1 MFNTLIKIQFAIMT
15 VDKTKISSIKTLAL
29 WWLSAIMIL
38 STIALSPYNVQMD
51 YSNKY
56 EIATHHRPMIPS
68 LYPDKVLDFDPVK
81 TLVNAQQQDPD
92 HIFDLIIHEAS
103 RRHKVDSAMVR
114 AIILAESRYNIYAIS
129 NKGARGL
136 MQLMPVTAKELGVKN
151 SFNPVQ
157 NINAGVK
164 YFKILLN
171 RFDGDAKLSLAAY
184 NAGIG
189 RVLKYKGVPP
199 FKDTRNYVQKVLHYH
214 RFYKAHDNGD
224 SILRWQ
230 YLYWK

>member
-1 MFNTLIKIQFAIMT
+1 MKIQFAIMKM
-15 VDKTKISSIKTLAL
+15 DKTKKSSSKTLAL

-38 STIALSPYNVQMD
+38 STIALSPYNSQMD
-51 YSNKY
+51 FRNNN
-56 EIATHHRPMIPS
+56 EIVTLHQPMIPS
-68 LYPDKVLDFDPVK
+68 LFPDKVLGFDPVK
-81 TLVNAQQQDPD
+81 TLVTTQQQDPD
-92 HIFDLIIHEAS
+92 HLFDLIIHDAS
-103 RRHKVDSAMVR
+103 RRHKVDSAIVR

-129 NKGARGL
+129 SKGARGL
-136 MQLMPVTAKELGVKN
+136 MQLMPVTAKELGVEN

-164 YFKILLN
+164 YFKKLLN
-171 RFDGDAKLSLAAY
+171 RFDGDVKLSLAAY

-189 RVLKYKGVPP
+189 RVLKYNGVPP

-224 SILRWQ
+224 DIQRWQ
-230 YLYWK
+230 YLYSK

>member
-1 MFNTLIKIQFAIMT
+1 MKIQFAILKM
-15 VDKTKISSIKTLAL
+15 DKTNNNSSKTLAL

-38 STIALSPYNVQMD
+38 STIALSPYNSQMD
-51 YSNKY
+51 FPNNN
-56 EIATHHRPMIPS
+56 EIVTPHRPMIPS
-68 LYPDKVLDFDPVK
+68 LFPDKVLGFDPVK
-81 TLVNAQQQDPD
+81 TLVTAQQQDPD
-92 HIFDLIIHEAS
+92 HLFDLIIHEAS

-129 NKGARGL
+129 SKGARGL
-136 MQLMPVTAKELGVKN
+136 MQLMPVTAKELGVEN

-164 YFKILLN
+164 YFKRLLN
-171 RFDGDAKLSLAAY
+171 RFNGDAKLSLAAY

-189 RVLKYKGVPP
+189 RVLKYNGVPP
-199 FKDTRNYVQKVLHYH
+199 FKDTRDYVQKVLHYH

-224 SILRWQ
+224 NILRWQ
-230 YLYWK
+230 YLY

>member
-1 MFNTLIKIQFAIMT
+1 M
-15 VDKTKISSIKTLAL
+15 DKTKNRSLKILAL

-38 STIALSPYNVQMD
+38 STIALSPYNSQMD
-51 YSNKY
+51 LPNNN
-56 EIATHHRPMIPS
+56 EIVSLHRPMIPS
-68 LYPDKVLDFDPVK
+68 LFPDKVLGFDPVK
-81 TLVNAQQQDPD
+81 ALVTAQQQDPD
-92 HIFDLIIHEAS
+92 HLFDLIIHEAS
-103 RRHKVDSAMVR
+103 RRHRVDSAMVR

-129 NKGARGL
+129 SKGARGL
-136 MQLMPVTAKELGVKN
+136 MQLMPVTAKELGVAN

-171 RFDGDAKLSLAAY
+171 RFDGDVKLSLAAY

-189 RVLKYKGVPP
+189 RVLKYNGVPP
-199 FKDTRNYVQKVLHYH
+199 YKETGDYVKKVLHYH
-214 RFYKAHDNGD
+214 RFYKAHDHGD
-224 SILRWQ
+224 NILRWQ

>member
-1 MFNTLIKIQFAIMT
+1 
-15 VDKTKISSIKTLAL
+15 
-29 WWLSAIMIL
+29 
-38 STIALSPYNVQMD
+38 
-51 YSNKY
+51 
-56 EIATHHRPMIPS
+56 
-68 LYPDKVLDFDPVK
+68 
-81 TLVNAQQQDPD
+81 
-92 HIFDLIIHEAS
+92 
-103 RRHKVDSAMVR
+103 
-114 AIILAESRYNIYAIS
+114 LAESRYNIYAIS

-136 MQLMPVTAKELGVKN
+136 MQLMPVTAKELGVEN

-171 RFDGDAKLSLAAY
+171 RFDGDVKLSLAAY

-189 RVLKYKGVPP
+189 RVLKYNGVPP

-224 SILRWQ
+224 NILRWQ
-230 YLYWK
+230 YLYLK

>member
-1 MFNTLIKIQFAIMT
+1 MNIQFAILKM
-15 VDKTKISSIKTLAL
+15 DKTKKSSSKTLAL

-38 STIALSPYNVQMD
+38 STIALSPYNSQM
-51 YSNKY
+51 YFPNNN
-56 EIATHHRPMIPS
+56 EIVTSHRPMIPS
-68 LYPDKVLDFDPVK
+68 LFPDKVLGFDPVK
-81 TLVNAQQQDPD
+81 TLVTAQKQDPD
-92 HIFDLIIHEAS
+92 HLFDLIIHEAS

-129 NKGARGL
+129 SKGARGL
-136 MQLMPVTAKELGVKN
+136 MQLMPVTAKELGVEN

-164 YFKILLN
+164 YFKRLLN
-171 RFDGDAKLSLAAY
+171 RFDDDVKLSLAAY

-189 RVLKYKGVPP
+189 RVLKYNGVPP
-199 FKDTRNYVQKVLHYH
+199 FKDTRDYVQKVLHYH

-224 SILRWQ
+224 NILRWQ
-230 YLYWK
+230 YLY

>member
-1 MFNTLIKIQFAIMT
+1 MKMAEM
-15 VDKTKISSIKTLAL
+15 KKGSSNILAL
-29 WWLSAIMIL
+29 WWLTAIMIL
-38 STIALSPYNVQMD
+38 STIALSPYNAQMD
-51 YSNKY
+51 LQNNKG
-56 EIATHHRPMIPS
+56 IVTLHRPMIPS
-68 LYPDKVLDFDPVK
+68 LFPDKVLVFDPVK
-81 TLVNAQQQDPD
+81 TLVTTQQQEPD
-92 HIFDLIIHEAS
+92 RLFDFIIHDAS
-103 RRHKVDSAMVR
+103 RRHKVDSAIVR

-136 MQLMPVTAKELGVKN
+136 MQLMPVTAKELGVEN

-164 YFKILLN
+164 YFRKLLN
-171 RFDGDAKLSLAAY
+171 RFDGDVKLSLAAY
-184 NAGIG
+184 NAGPG

-224 SILRWQ
+224 DILRWQ
-230 YLYWK
+230 YLYLK